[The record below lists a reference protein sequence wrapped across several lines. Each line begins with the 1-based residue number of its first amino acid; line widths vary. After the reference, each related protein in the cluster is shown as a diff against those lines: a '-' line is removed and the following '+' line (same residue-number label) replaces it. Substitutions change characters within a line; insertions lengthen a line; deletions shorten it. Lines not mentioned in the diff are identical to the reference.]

1 LGWVPSSNATTDLVY
16 MSDQKYELCS
26 SNYQADSSG
35 NIISGMII
43 DLIRGTIKIGKNFAI
58 TSDGIVQSA
67 NGTFT
72 GISLSGITEGTN
84 IDLGRND
91 YTDKPTTLINGNLKN
106 GSMTNGFL
114 RECTINKSAFAYC
127 TIDNNCNLHL
137 KKLDSNGEIMD
148 DIYLYSLNTGIGIA

>member
-1 LGWVPSSNATTDLVY
+1 LGWVPSSNVTTDLVY

-26 SNYQADSSG
+26 SNYRADSSG

-84 IDLGRND
+84 IDLGKNN
-91 YTDKPTTLINGNLKN
+91 YTDK
-106 GSMTNGFL
+106 
-114 RECTINKSAFAYC
+114 
-127 TIDNNCNLHL
+127 
-137 KKLDSNGEIMD
+137 
-148 DIYLYSLNTGIGIA
+148 